1 MASAIDKEMKM
12 KKILAIV
19 AVMAMAGAASAASFV
34 WSSGSYGLVNSAGL
48 PSTDTL
54 GGTISLVYLGNGG
67 AADWE
72 GASLVTWGTSGVDGV
87 FAKQKSGTQRVNNTF
102 VFNQAAGDVANGQW
116 YGVAFV
122 DVAGTFGTANQI
134 YQLQY
139 QASGLAVDTA
149 YQIAGLADNS
159 WAGTPFNYAPGGNFQ
174 IVPEPTSMALLAL
187 GVAALG
193 LRRKFR
199 K

>member
-1 MASAIDKEMKM
+1 M
-12 KKILAIV
+12 KKMLAIV
-19 AVMAMAGAASAASFV
+19 AVVAMAGVASAASFV
-34 WSSGSYGLVNSAGL
+34 WSSAAYGLVDAAGV
-48 PSTDTL
+48 PSTDTF
-54 GGTISLVYLGNGG
+54 GGTISLVYLGNGE
-67 AADWE
+67 AADW
-72 GASLVTWGTSGVDGV
+72 GNASLVTWGDSGVDGV
-87 FAKQKSGTQRVNNTF
+87 FAKLKSGTQRVNNTF
-102 VFNQAAGDVANGQW
+102 GFNQAAGDVANGQW

-149 YQIAGLADNS
+149 YQIAGLADDS
-159 WAGTPFNYAPGGNFQ
+159 WAGTPFNYATGGNFTV
-174 IVPEPTSMALLAL
+174 VPEPTSMALLAL

>member
-1 MASAIDKEMKM
+1 M
-12 KKILAIV
+12 KKMLAIV
-19 AVMAMAGAASAASFV
+19 AAVAMAGAASAASFTWTSDTSRFV
-34 WSSGSYGLVNSAGL
+34 DASG
-48 PSTDTL
+48 TDTSNFQ

-67 AADWE
+67 VADWE

-87 FAKQKSGTQRVNNTF
+87 LGTGKGANRVANSF
-102 VFNQAAGDVANGQW
+102 VFNQAEGDVVNGQW

-122 DVAGTFGTANQI
+122 DVANAFGGGANKI

-139 QASGLAVDTA
+139 QASGTTISTA
-149 YQIAGLADNS
+149 YQIAGLANDS
-159 WAGTPFNYAPGGNFQ
+159 WAGTPFIYAPSGNFMV
-174 IVPEPTSMALLAL
+174 VPEPTSMALLAL

>member
-1 MASAIDKEMKM
+1 M
-12 KKILAIV
+12 KKMLMIV
-19 AVMAMAGAASAASFV
+19 AVMAMAGAASAASFAWTSDTSRFV
-34 WSSGSYGLVNSAGL
+34 DASGADT
-48 PSTDTL
+48 TDFQ
-54 GGTISLVYLGNGG
+54 GGTISLVYLGNG
-67 AADWE
+67 ASADWE
-72 GASLVTWGTSGVDGV
+72 GASLVTWGNSGVDGLQTTKKGANKV
-87 FAKQKSGTQRVNNTF
+87 YNTF
-102 VFNQAAGDVANGQW
+102 GFTYADGDVVNGQW

-122 DVAGTFGTANQI
+122 DVANTFGGGANKI

-139 QASGLAVDTA
+139 YGGAAINTA
-149 YQIAGLADNS
+149 YQISGLSDDS
-159 WAGTPFNYAPGGNFQ
+159 WLGPQFGFAPSGNFQ

>member
-1 MASAIDKEMKM
+1 MKM
-12 KKILAIV
+12 KKMLAIV
-19 AVMAMAGAASAASFV
+19 AVMAMAGVASAASFT
-34 WSSGSYGLVNSAGL
+34 WTSASSRFV
-48 PSTDTL
+48 DTSGVDTSNFQ
-54 GGTISLVYLGNGG
+54 GGTISLVYLGNG
-67 AADWE
+67 ASADWE
-72 GASLVTWGTSGVDGV
+72 SAVAVNYGAGYDGLMGTSKG
-87 FAKQKSGTQRVNNTF
+87 ANRVYNTF
-102 VFNQAAGDVANGQW
+102 SFIYSDGDVANGQW

-122 DVAGTFGTANQI
+122 DVAGAFGAANTI

-139 QASGLAVDTA
+139 QASGLAVNAA
-149 YQIAGLADNS
+149 YQIAGLANDA
-159 WAGTPFNYAPGGNFQ
+159 WAGEQFNFAPSGNFQ

>member
-1 MASAIDKEMKM
+1 M
-12 KKILAIV
+12 KKMLAIV
-19 AVMAMAGAASAASFV
+19 AVVAMAGAASAASFA
-34 WSSGSYGLVNSAGL
+34 WSSGNSRFVDASGA
-48 PSTDTL
+48 DTSNFQ

-72 GASLVTWGTSGVDGV
+72 NASLVTWGTSGVDGLLST
-87 FAKQKSGTQRVNNTF
+87 AKGANRVANTF
-102 VFNQAAGDVANGQW
+102 MFTQSDGTVANGQW

-122 DVAGTFGTANQI
+122 DVAGTFGAANQI

-149 YQIAGLADNS
+149 YQIAGLVDNA
-159 WAGTPFNYAPGGNFQ
+159 WAGPQFAYAPGGNFQ

>member
-1 MASAIDKEMKM
+1 MKM
-12 KKILAIV
+12 KKMLAIV
-19 AVMAMAGAASAASFV
+19 AAVAMAGAASAASFNWV
-34 WSSGSYGLVNSAGL
+34 SDPNFLVNATG
-48 PSTDTL
+48 TKTGDFQ
-54 GGTISLVYLGNGG
+54 GGTISLVYLGNGE
-67 AADWE
+67 AADWSSAVKVDYGTGFDGIAGTGK
-72 GASLVTWGTSGVDGV
+72 GAGKVYNTFGFTYGVD
-87 FAKQKSGTQRVNNTF
+87 A
-102 VFNQAAGDVANGQW
+102 VANGQW

-122 DVAGTFGTANQI
+122 DAANTFGGGVNKI

-139 QASGLAVDTA
+139 YTGGAAVNTA
-149 YQIAGLADNS
+149 YQITGMGDNG
-159 WAGTPFNYAPGGNFQ
+159 WLGAQFNYAPSGNFQ

>member
-12 KKILAIV
+12 KKMLAIV
-19 AVMAMAGAASAASFV
+19 AVVAMAGVASAASFV
-34 WSSGSYGLVNSAGL
+34 WSSAAYGLVDAAGV
-48 PSTDTL
+48 PSTDTF
-54 GGTISLVYLGNGG
+54 GGTISLVYLGNGE

-102 VFNQAAGDVANGQW
+102 VFNQGDGTVADGQW

-139 QASGLAVDTA
+139 QASGAAVNTA
-149 YQIAGLADNS
+149 YQIEGLANDGWMGS
-159 WAGTPFNYAPGGNFQ
+159 AFNFAPGGNFQ
-174 IVPEPTSMALLAL
+174 AVPEPTSMALLAL

>member
-1 MASAIDKEMKM
+1 M
-12 KKILAIV
+12 KKMLAIV
-19 AVMAMAGAASAASFV
+19 AVMAMAGVASAASFT
-34 WSSGSYGLVNSAGL
+34 WTSASSRFVDASGA
-48 PSTDTL
+48 DTSNFQ
-54 GGTISLVYLGNGG
+54 GGTISLVYLGNGM

-72 GASLVTWGTSGVDGV
+72 SASLVTWGNSGVDGLQTTKKGANKV
-87 FAKQKSGTQRVNNTF
+87 YNTF
-102 VFNQAAGDVANGQW
+102 GFTYDDGDVVNGQW

-122 DVAGTFGTANQI
+122 DVAGTFGAANQI

-149 YQIAGLADNS
+149 YQIAGLVDNA
-159 WAGTPFNYAPGGNFQ
+159 WAGPQFGYAPGGNFQ

>member
-1 MASAIDKEMKM
+1 M

-19 AVMAMAGAASAASFV
+19 AVMAMASAASAASFM
-34 WSSGSYGLVNSAGL
+34 WTSASSRFVDASGA
-48 PSTDTL
+48 DTL
-54 GGTISLVYLGNGG
+54 NFQGGSISLVYLGNGG

-72 GASLVTWGTSGVDGV
+72 NASLVTWGTSGVDGLM
-87 FAKQKSGTQRVNNTF
+87 GTSKGANRVYNTF
-102 VFNQAAGDVANGQW
+102 LFNQADGDVVNGQW
-116 YGVAFV
+116 YGIAFV
-122 DVAGTFGTANQI
+122 DVANTFGGGANKI

-139 QASGLAVDTA
+139 QASGLAVNSA
-149 YQIAGLADNS
+149 YQIVGLADNAWS
-159 WAGTPFNYAPGGNFQ
+159 GADFGFAPSGNFQ

>member
-1 MASAIDKEMKM
+1 M

-19 AVMAMAGAASAASFV
+19 AVMAMAGAASAASFF

-67 AADWE
+67 AADW
-72 GASLVTWGTSGVDGV
+72 GNASLVTWGTSGVDGV

-102 VFNQAAGDVANGQW
+102 VFTQSDGTVANGQW
-116 YGVAFV
+116 YGIAFV
-122 DVAGTFGTANQI
+122 DVANTFGGGANKI

-149 YQIAGLADNS
+149 YQIAGLADDS
-159 WAGTPFNYAPGGNFQ
+159 WAGTPFNYATGGNFTV
-174 IVPEPTSMALLAL
+174 VPEPTSMALLAL

>member
-1 MASAIDKEMKM
+1 M
-12 KKILAIV
+12 KKMLAIV
-19 AVMAMAGAASAASFV
+19 AVMAMAGVVSAASFAWTSDTSRFV
-34 WSSGSYGLVNSAGL
+34 DASG
-48 PSTDTL
+48 TDTSNFQ
-54 GGTISLVYLGNGG
+54 GGTISLVYLGNG
-67 AADWE
+67 ASADWE
-72 GASLVTWGTSGVDGV
+72 GASLVTWGNSGVDGLQTTKKGANKV
-87 FAKQKSGTQRVNNTF
+87 YNTF
-102 VFNQAAGDVANGQW
+102 MFTQSDGTVANGQW

-122 DVAGTFGTANQI
+122 DVANAFGGGANQI

-149 YQIAGLADNS
+149 YQISGLSDNS
-159 WAGTPFNYAPGGNFQ
+159 WLGSPFIYAPDGNFTV
-174 IVPEPTSMALLAL
+174 VPEPTSMALLAL

>member
-1 MASAIDKEMKM
+1 M
-12 KKILAIV
+12 KKMLAIV
-19 AVMAMAGAASAASFV
+19 AVMAMAGAASAASFNWTSDLSKFV
-34 WSSGSYGLVNSAGL
+34 DGTGALT
-48 PSTDTL
+48 TDL
-54 GGTISLVYLGNGG
+54 QGGTISMVYLGNGE
-67 AADWE
+67 AADWSS
-72 GASLVTWGTSGVDGV
+72 AVKVDYGTGFDGNV
-87 FAKQKSGTQRVNNTF
+87 GTGKAAGRVSNTF
-102 VFNQAAGDVANGQW
+102 GFNYADGDMANGQW

-149 YQIAGLADNS
+149 YQIAGLADDS
-159 WAGTPFNYAPGGNFQ
+159 WSGPQFNYAPGGNFQ

>member
-1 MASAIDKEMKM
+1 MKM
-12 KKILAIV
+12 KKMLAIV
-19 AVMAMAGAASAASFV
+19 AVVAMAGAASAASFTWTSDTSRFV
-34 WSSGSYGLVNSAGL
+34 DASG
-48 PSTDTL
+48 TDTSNFQ
-54 GGTISLVYLGNGG
+54 GGTISLVYLGNG
-67 AADWE
+67 ASADWE
-72 GASLVTWGTSGVDGV
+72 GASLVTWGNSGVNGV
-87 FAKQKSGTQRVNNTF
+87 MGTSKGANRVYNTF
-102 VFNQAAGDVANGQW
+102 MFTQSDGTVANGQW

-122 DVAGTFGTANQI
+122 DVANTFGGGANQI

-139 QASGLAVDTA
+139 QASGTAISSA
-149 YQIAGLADNS
+149 YQIAGLADNAWMGS
-159 WAGTPFNYAPGGNFQ
+159 MFGFAPDGNFQ

>member
-1 MASAIDKEMKM
+1 M
-12 KKILAIV
+12 KKMLAIV
-19 AVMAMAGAASAASFV
+19 AVMAMAGVASAASFM
-34 WSSGSYGLVNSAGL
+34 WSSGNSRFVDASGA
-48 PSTDTL
+48 DTSNFQ
-54 GGTISLVYLGNGG
+54 GGTISLVYLGNG
-67 AADWE
+67 ASADWE
-72 GASLVTWGTSGVDGV
+72 NASLVTWGTSGVDGV
-87 FAKQKSGTQRVNNTF
+87 LGTGKGANRVANSF
-102 VFNQAAGDVANGQW
+102 VFNQAEGDVVNGQW

-122 DVAGTFGTANQI
+122 DVANAFGGGANKI

-139 QASGLAVDTA
+139 QASGLAVNSA
-149 YQIAGLADNS
+149 YQIAGLADDS
-159 WAGTPFNYAPGGNFQ
+159 WLGTQFSYAPGGNYQ

>member
-1 MASAIDKEMKM
+1 MKM
-12 KKILAIV
+12 KKMLVIV
-19 AVMAMAGAASAASFV
+19 AVMAMTGVASAASFD
-34 WSSGSYGLVNSAGL
+34 WGSDTSFLVD
-48 PSTDTL
+48 STGTKTANFQ
-54 GGTISLVYLGNGG
+54 GGTISLVYLGNGE
-67 AADWE
+67 AADWSS
-72 GASLVTWGTSGVDGV
+72 AVKVDYGTGFDGK
-87 FAKQKSGTQRVNNTF
+87 AGTGKAAGK
-102 VFNQAAGDVANGQW
+102 VFNSFNFTYGTDAVANNQW

-122 DVAGTFGTANQI
+122 DAANTFGGGANKI

-139 QASGLAVDTA
+139 YGGAAVDAT
-149 YQIAGLADNS
+149 YQIAGLGDNS
-159 WAGTPFNYAPGGNFQ
+159 WLGTPFLFAPDGNFE

>member
-1 MASAIDKEMKM
+1 MKM
-12 KKILAIV
+12 KKMLAIV
-19 AVMAMAGAASAASFV
+19 AVVAMAGAASAASFL
-34 WSSGSYGLVNSAGL
+34 WSSATTRFVDASG
-48 PSTDTL
+48 TDTSNFQ
-54 GGTISLVYLGNGG
+54 GGTISLVYLGNG
-67 AADWE
+67 ASADWE
-72 GASLVTWGTSGVDGV
+72 GASLVTWGNSGVDGLQTTKKGANKV
-87 FAKQKSGTQRVNNTF
+87 YNTF
-102 VFNQAAGDVANGQW
+102 GFTYDDGDVVNGQW

-122 DVAGTFGTANQI
+122 DVANTFGGGANQI

-149 YQIAGLADNS
+149 YQIAGLVDNS
-159 WAGTPFNYAPGGNFQ
+159 WSGADFYFAPAGNFQ

>member
-1 MASAIDKEMKM
+1 M

-19 AVMAMAGAASAASFV
+19 AVMAMASAASAASFN
-34 WSSGSYGLVNSAGL
+34 WTS
-48 PSTDTL
+48 DTSKFVDGTGAVTANL
-54 GGTISLVYLGNGG
+54 QGGTISLVYLGNGET
-67 AADWE
+67 ADWSS
-72 GASLVTWGTSGVDGV
+72 AVAVNYGTGFDGNV
-87 FAKQKSGTQRVNNTF
+87 GTGKAAGRVSNSF
-102 VFNQAAGDVANGQW
+102 VFNYADGDVANNQW
-116 YGVAFV
+116 YGVAFI
-122 DVAGTFGTANQI
+122 DVAGAFGAANTI

-139 QASGLAVDTA
+139 QASGLAVNAA
-149 YQIAGLADNS
+149 YQIAGLANDA
-159 WAGTPFNYAPGGNFQ
+159 WAGEQFNFAPSGNFQ

>member
-1 MASAIDKEMKM
+1 M
-12 KKILAIV
+12 KKMLAIV
-19 AVMAMAGAASAASFV
+19 AAVAMAGAASAASFNWV
-34 WSSGSYGLVNSAGL
+34 SDPNFLVNATG
-48 PSTDTL
+48 TKTGDFQ
-54 GGTISLVYLGNGG
+54 GGTISLVYLGNGE
-67 AADWE
+67 AADWSSAVKVDYGTGFDGIAGTGK
-72 GASLVTWGTSGVDGV
+72 GAGKVYNTFGFTYGVD
-87 FAKQKSGTQRVNNTF
+87 A
-102 VFNQAAGDVANGQW
+102 VANGQW

-122 DVAGTFGTANQI
+122 DVANTFGGGANQI

-149 YQIAGLADNS
+149 YQIAGLVDNA
-159 WAGTPFNYAPGGNFQ
+159 WAGPQFAYAPGGNFQ

>member
-1 MASAIDKEMKM
+1 MKM

-19 AVMAMAGAASAASFV
+19 AVVAMAGAAGAASFQWTSEASRFV
-34 WSSGSYGLVNSAGL
+34 DASG
-48 PSTDTL
+48 TDTSNFQ

-72 GASLVTWGTSGVDGV
+72 NAALVTWGTSGVDGLLGTGKGANRV
-87 FAKQKSGTQRVNNTF
+87 FNTF
-102 VFNQAAGDVANGQW
+102 VFNQVDGDVVNGQW
-116 YGVAFV
+116 YGIAFV
-122 DVAGTFGTANQI
+122 DVANAFGGGANKI

-139 QASGLAVDTA
+139 QASGLAVNSA
-149 YQIAGLADNS
+149 YQIAGLADDS
-159 WAGTPFNYAPGGNFQ
+159 WLGTQFSYAPGGNYQ

-187 GVAALG
+187 GVTALG

>member
-1 MASAIDKEMKM
+1 M
-12 KKILAIV
+12 KKMLAII
-19 AVMAMAGAASAASFV
+19 AVVAMAGAANAASFT
-34 WSSGSYGLVNSAGL
+34 WSSDTSRFVDASGADTSNFQGGS
-48 PSTDTL
+48 
-54 GGTISLVYLGNGG
+54 ISLVYLGNGG
-67 AADWE
+67 VADWE
-72 GASLVTWGTSGVDGV
+72 NASLVTWGTSGVDGLM
-87 FAKQKSGTQRVNNTF
+87 GTSKGANRVYNTF
-102 VFNQAAGDVANGQW
+102 VFNQADGDVVNGQW

-122 DVAGTFGTANQI
+122 DVANTFGGGANKI

-139 QASGLAVDTA
+139 QASGTAISTA
-149 YQIAGLADNS
+149 YQIAGMANNA
-159 WAGTPFNYAPGGNFQ
+159 WAGAPFIYAPDGNFQ

>member
-1 MASAIDKEMKM
+1 M
-12 KKILAIV
+12 KKMLAIV
-19 AVMAMAGAASAASFV
+19 AVMAMAGVASAASFM
-34 WSSGSYGLVNSAGL
+34 WSSGNSRFVDASGA
-48 PSTDTL
+48 DTSNFQ
-54 GGTISLVYLGNGG
+54 GGTISLVYLGNG
-67 AADWE
+67 ASADWE
-72 GASLVTWGTSGVDGV
+72 GASLVTWGNSGVDGV
-87 FAKQKSGTQRVNNTF
+87 MGTSKGANRVYNTF
-102 VFNQAAGDVANGQW
+102 VFNYADGDVANGQW

-149 YQIAGLADNS
+149 YQIAGLADDS
-159 WAGTPFNYAPGGNFQ
+159 WAGTPFNYAPGGNYQ

>member
-1 MASAIDKEMKM
+1 M

-19 AVMAMAGAASAASFV
+19 AVVAMAGVASAASFQWTSEASRFV
-34 WSSGSYGLVNSAGL
+34 DASG
-48 PSTDTL
+48 TDTSNFQ
-54 GGTISLVYLGNGG
+54 GGTISLVYLGNGM

-87 FAKQKSGTQRVNNTF
+87 LGTGKGANRVANSF
-102 VFNQAAGDVANGQW
+102 VFNQAEGDVVNGQW

-122 DVAGTFGTANQI
+122 DVANAFGGGANKI

-139 QASGLAVDTA
+139 QASGLAVNSA
-149 YQIAGLADNS
+149 YQIAGLADDS
-159 WAGTPFNYAPGGNFQ
+159 WLGTQFSYAPGGNYQ